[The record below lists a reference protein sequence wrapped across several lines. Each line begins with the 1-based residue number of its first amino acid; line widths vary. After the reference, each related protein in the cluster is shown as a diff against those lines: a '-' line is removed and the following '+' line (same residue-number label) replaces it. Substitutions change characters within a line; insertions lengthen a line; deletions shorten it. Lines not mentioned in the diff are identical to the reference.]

1 MTDQGLEP
9 DGAERRSGPPRR
21 PVEGMSRGIGRAGDA
36 GGALESL
43 LAFDVLGEAK
53 PQGSKRH
60 VGGGR
65 MVESCKALKPWREAV
80 TAAAIAAGAAR
91 WDGPVVVRLEFRFDR
106 PKGHWGAKG
115 LRPSAPAAKTTKPD
129 LDKLVRAVL
138 DGLWPCW
145 GDDAQVVELL
155 ASKRFC
161 AAGELPG
168 VWVEIEWA

>member
-1 MTDQGLEP
+1 MTDQGLEQEA
-9 DGAERRSGPPRR
+9 AERRSGPPRR
-21 PVEGMSRGIGRAGDA
+21 PVEGVSRGIGRAG
-36 GGALESL
+36 GAERPSEGL
-43 LAFDVLGEAK
+43 LVFEVLGEAK

-60 VGGGR
+60 VGNGL

-91 WDGPVVVRLEFRFDR
+91 WDGPVVVRLAFRFDR

-115 LRPSAPAAKTTKPD
+115 LRPSAPAEKTTKPD

-138 DGLWPCW
+138 DGLWPAW
-145 GDDAQVVELL
+145 GDDAQVVELT

-161 AAGELPG
+161 DAGELPG
-168 VWVEIEWA
+168 VWVEIERA

>member
-1 MTDQGLEP
+1 MTDQGLERE
-9 DGAERRSGPPRR
+9 GAERRSGPPRR
-21 PVEGMSRGIGRAGDA
+21 PVEGMSRGIGRAG
-36 GGALESL
+36 GPEGASEGL
-43 LAFDVLGEAK
+43 LAFEVLGEAK

-91 WDGPVVVRLEFRFDR
+91 WDGPVVVRLAFRFDR

-115 LRPSAPAAKTTKPD
+115 LRPSAPPKKTSKPD

-145 GDDAQVVELL
+145 GDDAQVVGLL
-155 ASKRFC
+155 ASKRYC
-161 AAGELPG
+161 TKAELPG
-168 VWVEIEWA
+168 VWVEIERA